1 MVGWCSMGTFNDPCI
16 LYNPGLFSHLPIMFY
31 EPALL
36 YMILGEPLISLTV
49 TNWCFLVIEYC
60 VIYIYWVFVW
70 LSWCS
75 MYGNVWYMLVILGV
89 HVDTYS
95 IIFRTWSTWIVTTG
109 MCINLNPD
117 WESSWPG
124 WIAQTPPAY
133 SWVSWASTGGHVQ
146 HVRHKDLADDF
157 VGLAA

>member
-1 MVGWCSMGTFNDPCI
+1 MIPESQLHFPKPNTISLCIGFAPRMDGSYLDLAILLVEDSLHPSSRGFAWHCIDCICVLKNLI

-31 EPALL
+31 EPAPL

-49 TNWCFLVIEYC
+49 TSWCFCVIEYC

-89 HVDTYS
+89 HVDTYIPS
-95 IIFRTWSTWIVTTG
+95 
-109 MCINLNPD
+109 
-117 WESSWPG
+117 
-124 WIAQTPPAY
+124 Y
-133 SWVSWASTGGHVQ
+133 SVHGAHG
-146 HVRHKDLADDF
+146 
-157 VGLAA
+157 